1 MNRAKKSAWGGK
13 KKIKKIS
20 LGIFLILC
28 FLCCTVSVKAQEE
41 PSDEENSGLAEEET
55 SRLMSDLDLD
65 ELQEVMDN
73 LLEERTFS
81 FTEMMGKLMN
91 GEISLDGDTIVV
103 FLREIFIEQFARE
116 KTILLQIFLLVLIA
130 AVFSNF
136 TSMFENGQ
144 IGEISFYVIY
154 LLLFVLLME
163 SFQNMSSQ
171 LEDSLRAV
179 VTFMQG
185 LAPAYFLA
193 VAASNGAT
201 TAAVFYE
208 MVLLLVWLI
217 QWLMITFVLPA
228 ANLCVLLNM
237 VNHLSKE
244 DLLSK
249 LADLLRTLVDWSLKT
264 MLGVVAGMQI
274 VQSLVAPVIDSLKRS
289 AIGKTA
295 SALPGVGN
303 AFNAVT
309 EIVVTAAVLVR
320 NCLGV
325 TFVIILLIW
334 GLTPIIQY
342 GLMSLTYRLM
352 SALTQPVSD
361 PRMVGCLSI
370 MGDGC
375 ALLLRILLT
384 TQVLCMVTVVILAV
398 TFGGSG

>member
-1 MNRAKKSAWGGK
+1 MFLLLTVWVFCTGVTVWAQEEAQPQAETAEDETAYLMEELNLDEIQEAMDRLLEDNSF
-13 KKIKKIS
+13 S
-20 LGIFLILC
+20 LTEMMEKLMSGQMSLDKDTVVLFLRGIFL
-28 FLCCTVSVKAQEE
+28 
-41 PSDEENSGLAEEET
+41 
-55 SRLMSDLDLD
+55 
-65 ELQEVMDN
+65 
-73 LLEERTFS
+73 
-81 FTEMMGKLMN
+81 
-91 GEISLDGDTIVV
+91 
-103 FLREIFIEQFARE
+103 EQFSRE
-116 KTILLQIFLLVLIA
+116 RAILLQIFLLVLVA

-136 TSMFENGQ
+136 TSMFQNGQ

-163 SFQNMSSQ
+163 SFQSMSSQ
-171 LEDSLRAV
+171 LESSLRAV
-179 VTFMQG
+179 VAFMQG

-193 VAASNGAT
+193 IAASNGAT

-228 ANLCVLLNM
+228 ANLSVLLNM

-249 LADLLRTLVDWSLKT
+249 LSELLRTLVDWALKT

-274 VQSLVAPVIDSLKRS
+274 IQSLVAPVIDSLKRS

-325 TFVIILLIW
+325 TFVIILAIW
-334 GLTPIIQY
+334 GLTPLIQY
-342 GLMSLTYRLM
+342 ALMSLTYRLM

-375 ALLLRILLT
+375 GLLLRILLT
-384 TQVLCMVTVVILAV
+384 TQVLCMVTIVILAV

>member
-1 MNRAKKSAWGGK
+1 MRGRSEAGRRIFTKRRKRLLLLLLTVWVFCTGVTVWAQEEAQPQAETAEDGTAYLMEELNLDEIQEAMDRLLEDNSF
-13 KKIKKIS
+13 S
-20 LGIFLILC
+20 LTEMMEKLMSGQMSLDKDTVVLFLRGIFL
-28 FLCCTVSVKAQEE
+28 
-41 PSDEENSGLAEEET
+41 
-55 SRLMSDLDLD
+55 
-65 ELQEVMDN
+65 
-73 LLEERTFS
+73 
-81 FTEMMGKLMN
+81 
-91 GEISLDGDTIVV
+91 
-103 FLREIFIEQFARE
+103 EQFSRE
-116 KTILLQIFLLVLIA
+116 RAILLQIFLLVLVA

-136 TSMFENGQ
+136 TSMFQNGQ

-163 SFQNMSSQ
+163 SFQSMSSQ
-171 LEDSLRAV
+171 LESSLRAV
-179 VTFMQG
+179 VAFMQG

-193 VAASNGAT
+193 IAASNGAT

-228 ANLCVLLNM
+228 ANLSVLLNM

-249 LADLLRTLVDWSLKT
+249 LSELLRTLVDWALKT

-274 VQSLVAPVIDSLKRS
+274 IQSLVAPVIDSLKRS

-325 TFVIILLIW
+325 TFVIILAIW
-334 GLTPIIQY
+334 GLTPLIQY
-342 GLMSLTYRLM
+342 ALMSLTYRLM

-375 ALLLRILLT
+375 GLLLRILLT
-384 TQVLCMVTVVILAV
+384 TQVLCMVTIVILAV

>member
-1 MNRAKKSAWGGK
+1 MLLLLTVWVFCTGVTVWAQEEAQPQAETAEDETAYLMEELNLDEIQEAMDRLLEDNSF
-13 KKIKKIS
+13 S
-20 LGIFLILC
+20 LTEMMEKLMSGQMSLDKDTVVLFLRGIFL
-28 FLCCTVSVKAQEE
+28 
-41 PSDEENSGLAEEET
+41 
-55 SRLMSDLDLD
+55 
-65 ELQEVMDN
+65 
-73 LLEERTFS
+73 
-81 FTEMMGKLMN
+81 
-91 GEISLDGDTIVV
+91 
-103 FLREIFIEQFARE
+103 EQFSRE
-116 KTILLQIFLLVLIA
+116 RSILLQIFLLVLVA

-136 TSMFENGQ
+136 TSMFQNGQ

-163 SFQNMSSQ
+163 SFQSMSSQ
-171 LEDSLRAV
+171 LESSLRAV
-179 VTFMQG
+179 VAFMQG

-193 VAASNGAT
+193 IAASNGAT

-228 ANLCVLLNM
+228 ANLSVLLNM

-249 LADLLRTLVDWSLKT
+249 LSELLRTLVDWALKT

-274 VQSLVAPVIDSLKRS
+274 IQSLVAPVIDSLKRS

-325 TFVIILLIW
+325 TFVIILAIW
-334 GLTPIIQY
+334 GLTPLIQY
-342 GLMSLTYRLM
+342 ALMSLTYRLM

-375 ALLLRILLT
+375 GLLLRILLT
-384 TQVLCMVTVVILAV
+384 TQVLCMVTIVILAV

>member
-1 MNRAKKSAWGGK
+1 MLLLLMVWVFCTGVTVWAQEEAQPQAETAEDETAYLMEELNLDEIQEAMDRLLEDNSF
-13 KKIKKIS
+13 S
-20 LGIFLILC
+20 LTEMMEKLMSGQMSLDKDTVVLFLRGIFL
-28 FLCCTVSVKAQEE
+28 
-41 PSDEENSGLAEEET
+41 
-55 SRLMSDLDLD
+55 
-65 ELQEVMDN
+65 
-73 LLEERTFS
+73 
-81 FTEMMGKLMN
+81 
-91 GEISLDGDTIVV
+91 
-103 FLREIFIEQFARE
+103 EQFSRE
-116 KTILLQIFLLVLIA
+116 RSILLQIFLLVLVA

-136 TSMFENGQ
+136 TSMFQNGQ

-163 SFQNMSSQ
+163 SFQSMSSQ
-171 LEDSLRAV
+171 LESSLRAV
-179 VTFMQG
+179 VAFMQG

-193 VAASNGAT
+193 IAASNGAT

-228 ANLCVLLNM
+228 ANLSVLLNM

-249 LADLLRTLVDWSLKT
+249 LSELLRTLVDWALKT

-274 VQSLVAPVIDSLKRS
+274 IQSLVAPVIDSLKRS

-325 TFVIILLIW
+325 TFVIILAIW
-334 GLTPIIQY
+334 GLTPLIQY
-342 GLMSLTYRLM
+342 ALMSLTYRLM

-375 ALLLRILLT
+375 GLLLRILLT
-384 TQVLCMVTVVILAV
+384 TQVLCMVTIVILAV

>member
-1 MNRAKKSAWGGK
+1 
-13 KKIKKIS
+13 
-20 LGIFLILC
+20 
-28 FLCCTVSVKAQEE
+28 
-41 PSDEENSGLAEEET
+41 
-55 SRLMSDLDLD
+55 
-65 ELQEVMDN
+65 MDN

-237 VNHLSKE
+237 VITS
-244 DLLSK
+244 SF
-249 LADLLRTLVDWSLKT
+249 
-264 MLGVVAGMQI
+264 Q
-274 VQSLVAPVIDSLKRS
+274 APY
-289 AIGKTA
+289 
-295 SALPGVGN
+295 
-303 AFNAVT
+303 AVF
-309 EIVVTAAVLVR
+309 L
-320 NCLGV
+320 
-325 TFVIILLIW
+325 
-334 GLTPIIQY
+334 
-342 GLMSLTYRLM
+342 
-352 SALTQPVSD
+352 
-361 PRMVGCLSI
+361 
-370 MGDGC
+370 
-375 ALLLRILLT
+375 
-384 TQVLCMVTVVILAV
+384 
-398 TFGGSG
+398 

>member
-1 MNRAKKSAWGGK
+1 MRGRSEAGRRIFTKRRKRLLLLLLTVWVFCTGVTVWAQEEAQPQAETAEDETAYLMEELNLDEIQEAMDRLLEDNSF
-13 KKIKKIS
+13 S
-20 LGIFLILC
+20 LTEMMEKLMSGQMSLDKDTVVLFLRGIFL
-28 FLCCTVSVKAQEE
+28 
-41 PSDEENSGLAEEET
+41 
-55 SRLMSDLDLD
+55 
-65 ELQEVMDN
+65 
-73 LLEERTFS
+73 
-81 FTEMMGKLMN
+81 
-91 GEISLDGDTIVV
+91 
-103 FLREIFIEQFARE
+103 EQFSRE
-116 KTILLQIFLLVLIA
+116 RAILLQIFLLVLVA

-136 TSMFENGQ
+136 TSMFQNGQ

-163 SFQNMSSQ
+163 SFQSMSSQ
-171 LEDSLRAV
+171 LESSLRAV
-179 VTFMQG
+179 VAFMQG

-193 VAASNGAT
+193 IAASNGAT

-228 ANLCVLLNM
+228 ANLSVLLNM

-249 LADLLRTLVDWSLKT
+249 LSELLRTLVDWALKT

-274 VQSLVAPVIDSLKRS
+274 IQSLVAPVIDSLKRS

-325 TFVIILLIW
+325 TFVIILAIW
-334 GLTPIIQY
+334 GLTPLIQY
-342 GLMSLTYRLM
+342 ALMSLTYRLM

-375 ALLLRILLT
+375 GLLLRILLT
-384 TQVLCMVTVVILAV
+384 TQVLCMVTIVILAV

>member
-1 MNRAKKSAWGGK
+1 MIRLKKNGFHMFNGLLFLWAAMWIFCAGTSVWAQTKEEGQKSA
-13 KKIKKIS
+13 
-20 LGIFLILC
+20 
-28 FLCCTVSVKAQEE
+28 QE
-41 PSDEENSGLAEEET
+41 NLAGEET
-55 SRLMSDLDLD
+55 SRLMEELDLD
-65 ELQEVMDN
+65 ELQSVMDE
-73 LLEERTFS
+73 LLKDNSFS
-81 FTEMMGKLMN
+81 FSEFLSDLMS
-91 GEISLDGDTIVV
+91 GEAVLDKETVSGFLRGV
-103 FLREIFIEQFARE
+103 FLEQFAKER
-116 KTILLQIFLLVLIA
+116 KLVLQILLLVLVA

-136 TSMFENGQ
+136 TNMFENGQ

-171 LEDSLRAV
+171 LEESLKAV

-185 LAPAYFLA
+185 LTPAYFLA
-193 VAASNGAT
+193 VAASNGAS
-201 TAAVFYE
+201 TAAVFYQ

-217 QWLMITFVLPA
+217 QWLMIAFVLPA

-249 LADLLRTLVDWSLKT
+249 LSDLLRTVVDWSLKT
-264 MLGVVAGMQI
+264 MLGVIVGMQV

-289 AIGKTA
+289 ALGKTA

-303 AFNAVT
+303 IFNAVT

-325 TFVIILLIW
+325 AFVAALAIW
-334 GLTPIIQY
+334 GLAPLIQY
-342 GLMSLTYRLM
+342 GLMSLIYKLTA
-352 SALTQPVSD
+352 ALAQPVSD
-361 PRMVGCLSI
+361 SRMVGCLSI

-384 TQVLCMVTVVILAV
+384 TQVLCMVTIAILAV
-398 TFGGSG
+398 TFGGGG